1 MVILKQYE
9 GYPGEF
15 LIKKKITA
23 KKIEVFASF
32 LYSHYDALGMK
43 TNAIA
48 VLLLCIAAISVSGC
62 MALSGSGSS
71 STQSVKEVVYTPAD
85 SGLTWGSSRLSYAAN
100 DNIAMPAP
108 TSAPAF
114 IGETGATIESK
125 IIKTA
130 YLTIEVQDIPGT
142 IESIKGLVAANGG
155 YISSTNIQKRYNNQ
169 LSGTV
174 VLRVPQAEFDNI
186 LAGVKEYGTVKSI
199 STQGEDVTEQ
209 YVDLQAQKTSYQNQ
223 LAQYNAIMKKAEKV
237 EDVITVQEQI
247 DRVQTELDRLEG
259 RLRYLNSRIDLST
272 ITVNLEEPEPV
283 GGETGYNFVS
293 TINNGIKGFFGM
305 IDALI
310 VILFTILPLIILG
323 CAGYGIYRWK
333 KGKKPE
339 VQEKNEKSS

>member
-1 MVILKQYE
+1 MKANVI
-9 GYPGEF
+9 
-15 LIKKKITA
+15 T
-23 KKIEVFASF
+23 
-32 LYSHYDALGMK
+32 
-43 TNAIA
+43 
-48 VLLLCIAAISVSGC
+48 VLLLCIAAIAVSGC
-62 MALSGSGSS
+62 MALPGAGTSS
-71 STQSVKEVVYTPAD
+71 AQSVKEVVYTSSD
-85 SGLTWGSSRLSYAAN
+85 YGGTWGASRLSYAAQ
-100 DNIAMPAP
+100 DNVVMPVP
-108 TSAPAF
+108 TSAPALM
-114 IGETGATIESK
+114 GEAGATIESK

-155 YISSTNIQKRYNNQ
+155 YISSTNVQKRYNNQ

-174 VLRVPQAEFDNI
+174 VLRVPQAEFENI
-186 LAGVKEYGTVKSI
+186 LTGVKEFGTVKSI

-209 YVDLQAQKTSYQNQ
+209 YVDLQAQKASYQNQ

-283 GGETGYNFVS
+283 GGETGHNFVT
-293 TINNGIKGFFGM
+293 TINEGIAGFFGM

-310 VILFTILPLIILG
+310 VIIFTILPLVIIG

-333 KGKKPE
+333 KGKKPV
-339 VQEKNEKSS
+339 VQEKSENSD